1 MSVSNI
7 NLSVNSSSVN
17 ITLYSLEVAFA
28 AIYIA
33 SICLQTIDD
42 CFFRIVKLNEG
53 HVQHNDVVTAL
64 YGTPVEP
71 LT

>member
-7 NLSVNSSSVN
+7 NLSVNSSSVS
-17 ITLYSLEVAFA
+17 ITLYSLEVAF

-33 SICLQTIDD
+33 SICLQTIDN
-42 CFFRIVKLNEG
+42 CFFRTVRLNEG
-53 HVQHNDVVTAL
+53 HLQYNDVVRAS

-71 LT
+71 IT